1 METNSKRITGEV
13 KISSEFLAEIQRS
26 ITNIPSLQE
35 KIEESFGGRITE
47 TLDTILG
54 GAIHLGVSDIHFE
67 PKKLTSKIRVRAD
80 GMLQE
85 VISFDSDIYNKIVS
99 RIKLLSKLK
108 LNIKDRPQDGRFSIL
123 LPEDANAAITK
134 LYSIEVRVS
143 VLPSEY
149 GETLVLRILNPKK
162 LVSFEQLGLRPD
174 LLELF
179 EKEMS
184 KPNGMVIVTGP
195 TGSGKTTTLYAFLK
209 KVQNPNNKII
219 TIEDPIEYHLDE
231 ISQTQVNPAKQ
242 YTFANGLRSVMRQ
255 DPDIILVGEV
265 RDLETAT
272 IALQASL
279 TGHLVF
285 TTLHTNDAAGTIARL
300 QSLGEKPVNIA
311 PAINLAI
318 AQRLIRKVCKHCKKI
333 RKVTPEELIKI
344 KKAFENFPENI
355 KKPIID
361 ANLEIAEAVGCP
373 ECNNTGYKGRLGI
386 FEGFVV
392 DDEMENFILES
403 PSIASMNQKAI
414 ENGMTTIYQDG
425 ILKVV
430 EQTTTIE
437 EIERVSGEQ

>member
-13 KISSEFLAEIQRS
+13 KISSEFLVEVQRD
-26 ITNIPSLQE
+26 ITSIPSLQE
-35 KIEESFGGRITE
+35 KIEESFGSRITE

-231 ISQTQVNPAKQ
+231 ISQTQVNPAK
-242 YTFANGLRSVMRQ
+242 
-255 DPDIILVGEV
+255 
-265 RDLETAT
+265 
-272 IALQASL
+272 
-279 TGHLVF
+279 
-285 TTLHTNDAAGTIARL
+285 
-300 QSLGEKPVNIA
+300 
-311 PAINLAI
+311 
-318 AQRLIRKVCKHCKKI
+318 
-333 RKVTPEELIKI
+333 
-344 KKAFENFPENI
+344 
-355 KKPIID
+355 
-361 ANLEIAEAVGCP
+361 
-373 ECNNTGYKGRLGI
+373 
-386 FEGFVV
+386 
-392 DDEMENFILES
+392 
-403 PSIASMNQKAI
+403 
-414 ENGMTTIYQDG
+414 
-425 ILKVV
+425 
-430 EQTTTIE
+430 
-437 EIERVSGEQ
+437 